1 MGECVR
7 VPGASWCF
15 GGGGG
20 ARLVLIW
27 SVLDRVGPVGCRLSG
42 CCGAVGGEG
51 WMHSSTLAAI
61 KAQSLGRAAF

>member
-1 MGECVR
+1 MSAFGSLGPR
-7 VPGASWCF
+7 GALG

-27 SVLDRVGPVGCRLSG
+27 SVLDRSGLGPVGCRPSG
-42 CCGAVGGEG
+42 CCGAVGI

-61 KAQSLGRAAF
+61 KARLLGRAAF